1 MQPVLLVED
10 DPLDVAFVREVV
22 AQLSLVNLLDVA
34 TSAETA
40 KMYLSRLT
48 PALVISDIHLPRE
61 NGIELLHWI
70 RSQPPP
76 LGDVPVVMLTVST
89 DRTHQLHAS
98 ALRALMFFNKPIRAS
113 VLLDALRGLGV
124 LVTDTPKGR
133 VLSMESRG
141 TRPAFNEGAPR

>member
-10 DPLDVAFVREVV
+10 DPVDVAFVREVI

-40 KMYLSRLT
+40 KMYLARVT
-48 PALVISDIHLPRE
+48 PTLVISDIHLPRA

-70 RSQPPP
+70 RLQPPP
-76 LGDVPVVMLTVST
+76 LGDVPVVMLTGST
-89 DRTHQLHAS
+89 DLAHQLHAS
-98 ALRALMFFNKPIRAS
+98 ALRALLFFNKPIRGA

-124 LVTDTPKGR
+124 LVTETPKGR
-133 VLSMESRG
+133 VLSMGNR
-141 TRPAFNEGAPR
+141 TAV